1 MLAPLRPFGLTTLA
15 PCRSLLLMKIGF
27 DISAQSLPRSG
38 VGQYQINLLQ
48 ALLNLDKDDFFN
60 LYAFNFRNR
69 KRFKRIHFSSDN
81 YKIHALPVP
90 QRLITAWWLMADFPS
105 LERVAGDCDL
115 YQVSEICIPPVKRAK
130 TVAFIHDL
138 TTILYPQHHVKS
150 NVFLHNRRFKNI
162 HKVDA
167 VLTNSEH
174 TKKDIVN
181 YLKVKP
187 DKIFVTYLGASDR
200 FRPMEDSEAHETLK
214 IFNLNSPYIL
224 FTGTLEPRK
233 NVKTLIRAFNIL
245 KSKYSIP
252 HRLVITGQRGWLYDD
267 ALKEIHSSPF
277 RGHITELG
285 YISDNDLPA
294 IMNGADVFAYP
305 SFYEG
310 FGLPVLEAMK
320 CGTPVITSNV
330 SSLPEVGGDACV
342 YISPEDPDGL
352 AKRLFEVI
360 SDKKLKSDLSTKG
373 IARAGMFSWEK
384 CAKETINV
392 YRLIAGK

>member
-1 MLAPLRPFGLTTLA
+1 
-15 PCRSLLLMKIGF
+15 MKIGF
-27 DISAQSLPRSG
+27 DISAQSLLRSG
-38 VGQYQINLLQ
+38 VGQYQFNLLQ
-48 ALLNLDKDDFFN
+48 ALLKLDKENFYN
-60 LYAFNFRNR
+60 LYGFNFRNR
-69 KRFKRIHFSSDN
+69 KRFNRIHFPSDN
-81 YKIHALPVP
+81 YKMHILPIP

-105 LERVAGDCDL
+105 LERVVGDCDI
-115 YQVSEICIPPVKRAK
+115 YQVSEICIPPVRYAR

-150 NVFLHNRRFKNI
+150 NIFLHSRRFKNI

-167 VLTNSEH
+167 VLTNSEY
-174 TKKDIVN
+174 TKRDIVN
-181 YLKVKP
+181 YLKVRP
-187 DKIFVTYLGASDR
+187 DKVFVTYLGASER
-200 FRPMEDSEAHETLK
+200 FKPMQTSEIEEALK
-214 IFNLNSPYIL
+214 IFNLKTPYIL

-233 NVKTLIRAFNIL
+233 NIKTLIRAFNSL

-252 HRLVITGQRGWLYDD
+252 HRLVITGQRGWLYHD
-267 ALKEIHSSPF
+267 ALKEIDSSPF
-277 RGHITELG
+277 RAHITELG

-342 YISPEDPDGL
+342 YVSPEDPDEL
-352 AKRLFEVI
+352 AKRIFEVI
-360 SDKKLKSDLSTKG
+360 SDKILRKSLSEKG
-373 IARAGMFSWEK
+373 TARANMFSWEK
-384 CAKETINV
+384 CAEETLRVYKEV
-392 YRLIAGK
+392 LGK